1 MFKMKGFQGLFL
13 YRSYVLMDWSG
24 VLGPL
29 WERGGG
35 KGADSWAGREGNLK
49 DSGKNVADE
58 GRLQISGM

>member
-1 MFKMKGFQGLFL
+1 
-13 YRSYVLMDWSG
+13 MDWNG